1 LGREVKTT
9 SRTDLA
15 SEGADLDLAGEGAV
29 SVVAGWAGIYWQ
41 ISKYIR
47 MISITYHIIL
57 IFIVRE
63 YALSSLDRGRG
74 LLM

>member
-1 LGREVKTT
+1 LGGEVKTT

-15 SEGADLDLAGEGAV
+15 GEGTDLAGEGAAL
-29 SVVAGWAGIYWQ
+29 VVAGWAGIYWQ

-47 MISITYHIIL
+47 LILITYYIIL

-63 YALSSLDRGRG
+63 YAFPSLDRGRG